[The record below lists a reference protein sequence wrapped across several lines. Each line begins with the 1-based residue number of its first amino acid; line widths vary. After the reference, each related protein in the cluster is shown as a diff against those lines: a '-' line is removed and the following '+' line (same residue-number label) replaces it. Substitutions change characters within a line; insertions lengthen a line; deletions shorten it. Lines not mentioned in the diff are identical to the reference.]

1 MYEGRFFDGKVARE
15 HRVRVRFTENALVI
29 EGEGIAAEWP
39 ANKVEA
45 RRQQHEHRL
54 TSKTDQDARLVVL
67 HSYQFAAD
75 LTRLAVIGPA
85 REARRWM
92 LLGGVLVGVSALI
105 GATIFVFLPMAAEP
119 LAHRTPL
126 YVEEQFGE
134 NLQQQVL
141 VMLRPCKETSVADLA
156 VEPLVDELAHVSG
169 TPFDV
174 RVTFVRTPMPNA
186 LTLPGGRVL
195 VTSGLLETLESPD
208 ELAAVLAHELGHV
221 QARDSMVS
229 LYRNA
234 GLGIFLEAITG
245 GTGLAQQL
253 ILLGGQL
260 AELRYTRAQEQR
272 ADAFALKLMAD
283 AGYDPE
289 ALARAFEAIGGRAE
303 ELRESDLE
311 SEGPEWM
318 LTHPNLNARIAAA
331 RAAARPATGLA
342 LDAQAWNQ
350 VRAACAAQEK

>member
-15 HRVRVRFTENALVI
+15 HHVRVNFTGRALVI
-29 EGEGIAAEWP
+29 EGDGVAAEWP

-45 RRQQHEHRL
+45 RRQQHEHRI
-54 TSKTDQDARLVVL
+54 TSKTDPDARLIVP

-75 LTRLAVIGPA
+75 LTRLGVIGPA
-85 REARRWM
+85 RERRRA
-92 LLGGVLVGVSALI
+92 LLVGGVLVGVGALI
-105 GATIFVFLPMAAEP
+105 AAIIFVLVPMAAEP
-119 LAHRTPL
+119 LAARTPL
-126 YVEEQFGE
+126 YVEEQFGD
-134 NLQQQVL
+134 NLQRQVL
-141 VMLRPCKETSVADLA
+141 VMMRPCKETEAADLA
-156 VEPLVDELAHVSG
+156 IEPLVDELAHLSE

-195 VTSGLLETLESPD
+195 VTSGLLETLENPD

-221 QARDSMVS
+221 HARDSMVA

-245 GTGLAQQL
+245 GTGLAQQI

-260 AELRYTRAQEQR
+260 AELRYSRAQEQR
-272 ADAFALKLMAD
+272 ADAFALRLMAD

-303 ELRESDLE
+303 ELRNSDLE
-311 SEGPEWM
+311 LDAPEWL
-318 LTHPNLNARIAAA
+318 LTHPNLGARIAAA
-331 RAAARPATGLA
+331 RAAARPATEVT
-342 LDAQAWNQ
+342 LDAPAWNE
-350 VRAACAAQEK
+350 VRAGCAAAKQ

>member
-15 HRVRVRFTENALVI
+15 HRVQVRFSERALNI
-29 EGEGIAAEWP
+29 EGDGIAAEWP

-45 RRQQHEHRL
+45 RRQQQEHRI
-54 TSKTDQDARLVVL
+54 TCKTDIDARLVVT

-75 LTRLAVIGPA
+75 LTRLGVIGPA
-85 REARRWM
+85 REAGRWM

-105 GATIFVFLPMAAEP
+105 AAIIFVLVPMAAEP
-119 LAHRTPL
+119 LARRTPL

-141 VMLRPCKETSVADLA
+141 VLLRPCAEADAADLA
-156 VEPLVDELAHVSG
+156 VEPLVDELAHISE

-195 VTSGLLETLESPD
+195 VTSGLLETLDNPD

-221 QARDSMVS
+221 HARDSMVA

-234 GLGIFLEAITG
+234 GLGIFLEAVTG
-245 GTGLAQQL
+245 GTGLAQQI

-260 AELRYTRAQEQR
+260 AELRYTRAQEER
-272 ADAFALKLMAD
+272 ADAYALQLMVQ

-311 SEGPEWM
+311 TEAPEWL

-331 RAAARPATGLA
+331 RAAARPATGVA
-342 LDAQAWNQ
+342 LNAQAWNQ
-350 VRAACAAQEK
+350 VRAACVVKAK